1 MPKSLTGE
9 SSDGGGK
16 EAALEGELGD
26 AADTGGGEG
35 DPAAEAGGGNI
46 ATAACGREEMVALN
60 GCKTAPFGKE
70 FEPHF
75 REVGSF
81 NLARFKLGAGARL
94 GSTEVATDAVVDILP
109 AKCSGSTLASS
120 TILLAAVD
128 DLGGKKIEYT
138 FFGSRETEETSSYAG
153 KDGSSVKTES
163 TGTLAA
169 ADTRAST

>member
-1 MPKSLTGE
+1 MPKILTGE
-9 SSDGGGK
+9 SGDGGGK
-16 EAALEGELGD
+16 ESALERGLGD
-26 AADTGGGEG
+26 AADDTDGGEG
-35 DPAAEAGGGNI
+35 DPAADAGGGNI

-94 GSTEVATDAVVDILP
+94 GSTEVAIDAFVDILP
-109 AKCSGSTLASS
+109 AKCSGSRLASS

-128 DLGGKKIEYT
+128 DLGGKKIEYI
-138 FFGSRETEETSSYAG
+138 FFGSRETEETSS
-153 KDGSSVKTES
+153 
-163 TGTLAA
+163 
-169 ADTRAST
+169 

>member
-1 MPKSLTGE
+1 MPKILTGE

-16 EAALEGELGD
+16 ESALEGELGD
-26 AADTGGGEG
+26 AADDTDGGEG
-35 DPAAEAGGGNI
+35 DPAADAGGGNI

-94 GSTEVATDAVVDILP
+94 GSTEVATDAFVDILP
-109 AKCSGSTLASS
+109 AKCSGSRLASS

-128 DLGGKKIEYT
+128 DLGGKKIEYI
-138 FFGSRETEETSSYAG
+138 FFGSRETEETSS
-153 KDGSSVKTES
+153 
-163 TGTLAA
+163 
-169 ADTRAST
+169 